1 MLEFILGKLLATPII
16 GALLQPIV
24 NGLLTAQKQKLD
36 AAGSH
41 EARETE
47 IAIKG
52 LDLDKREAEINADVV
67 KAEQGNWFTRS
78 VRPLIG
84 LTVVVL
90 LWKVIVYD
98 KALGQWTVGHTDALD
113 ENLWSVVK
121 AIIYAYFGGRSAE
134 KVATTV
140 AGVFKRKS

>member
-47 IAIKG
+47 IAIKAI
-52 LDLDKREAEINADVV
+52 DLDKREAELQADY
-67 KAEQGNWFTRS
+67 KRA
-78 VRPLIG
+78 LIG
-84 LTVVVL
+84 HPFEPANVAAYIFVLYIAKVVVWDTML
-90 LWKVIVYD
+90 GLGSTPAIKGNVGEWM
-98 KALGQWTVGHTDALD
+98 ALIAAFLFGKRGA
-113 ENLWSVVK
+113 ENLAMIVSG
-121 AIIYAYFGGRSAE
+121 AL
-134 KVATTV
+134 
-140 AGVFKRKS
+140 KRK